1 MGDQSRSHM
10 QPVMWAG
17 IGMMTLMA
25 AALLYF
31 GWWTKAALSVAVGAS
46 MVVLAQTLP
55 EHGAVILLGGIGIFG
70 LIAVLILYAYY
81 KGQVGPEPQWCSG
94 CPLSAP
100 PKEPPSVRVHTGKA
114 LGLCLLRQLS
124 VMTTNLLHMEPSS
137 PTEDSSPRQPF

>member
-1 MGDQSRSHM
+1 MGDRSRFRM
-10 QPVMWAG
+10 GPVMSAG
-17 IGMMTLMA
+17 IQMMTLMA

-31 GWWTKAALSVAVGAS
+31 GWWTKAALSFAVGAS
-46 MVVLAQTLP
+46 MVVLAQTFP

-81 KGQVGPEPQWCSG
+81 KGQALSEPQWCSG
-94 CPLSAP
+94 CPQSAP
-100 PKEPPSVRVHTGKA
+100 PKEPPQAVDPLRF